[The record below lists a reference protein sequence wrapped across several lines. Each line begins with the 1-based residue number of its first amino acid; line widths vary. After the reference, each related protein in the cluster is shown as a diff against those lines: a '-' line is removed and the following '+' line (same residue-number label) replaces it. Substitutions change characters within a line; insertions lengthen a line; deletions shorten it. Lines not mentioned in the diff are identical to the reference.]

1 MLRDL
6 THVCG
11 VVFPEFPLEKEGV
24 ELGLAALPEDRIL
37 KGFPPLLEAQKR
49 RSKVHLLRLE
59 QVCLL

>member
-1 MLRDL
+1 M
-6 THVCG
+6 TCVCG
-11 VVFPEFPLEKEGV
+11 VILPEFPLEKDGV
-24 ELGLAALPEDRIL
+24 NLGLAALPEDGKL